1 MKGKINACMIGIGGA
16 LPVMIGMQNRA
27 PRWMQKSGL
36 EWLYRLS
43 QEPKRLFKRYAV
55 TNSIFIY
62 LLFKEFIKTK
72 YKAMNI

>member
-1 MKGKINACMIGIGGA
+1 
-16 LPVMIGMQNRA
+16 MIGMQNRA